1 MLKSMSAPRE
11 NTARINKL
19 VLVPGCKWQQTKMG
33 KDLSDLLLQNK
44 QVREVLRQGTEN
56 QNTFFFPPRN
66 MDCYFSEASLL
77 IQNCT
82 QEPPATQKE
91 SILLQNYCY
100 SSWLL

>member
-1 MLKSMSAPRE
+1 MIWTRVFRGSCSLLKSMSAPRE

-56 QNTFFFPPRN
+56 QNTFFFFP
-66 MDCYFSEASLL
+66 
-77 IQNCT
+77 
-82 QEPPATQKE
+82 QEIWIVTLVKP
-91 SILLQNYCY
+91 LC
-100 SSWLL
+100 